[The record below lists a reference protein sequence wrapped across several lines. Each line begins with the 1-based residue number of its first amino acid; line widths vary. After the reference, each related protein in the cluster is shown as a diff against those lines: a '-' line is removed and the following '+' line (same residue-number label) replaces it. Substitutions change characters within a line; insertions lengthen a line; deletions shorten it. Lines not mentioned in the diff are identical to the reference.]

1 MSAKSKLIFTLD
13 GTQTEGNPEEPVL
26 EEMAIALEWASDI
39 SEAEVTTPNFKWA
52 EKEATRIKK
61 FIDTYTRLQGMGL
74 RIGVTDGTQIDEVF
88 DGFLDLRTAKF
99 NGCTNVEVDAE
110 KRHSN
115 GYFAERAQAI
125 SFESL
130 YQDGF
135 ITNQDF
141 VYIPYVLNYIPDGV
155 QVMIISL
162 TLFMMSKEL
171 YESIE
176 RFQKAISEAVKTI
189 PDIIAGPAVEV
200 LKVGQIAA
208 IILQLVFQ
216 LAYIVA
222 IIIAIVK
229 LIKDLIE
236 QFFPPLKYY
245 AGIKYK
251 TLWKAALNKM
261 GLEFESTIYDD
272 PVWGNS
278 LYMPFKD
285 EPGTR
290 SPNGQT
296 GYPNAQ
302 DPLYTFA
309 ALIQNEKN
317 KYNAKYKITD
327 GVLRFER
334 WDYWQDEAD
343 YELPNVVSD
352 QELGDDVLMDNSN
365 EFAGLYNINFGSDP
379 QDRNTV
385 DNYKGTNCLIST
397 QLNVVK
403 EEDFR
408 LDNGGIEILIS
419 EARGKRKDEL
429 TDFEK
434 NVRGLL
440 RFVDLL
446 TGVLGNGTNFV
457 SKVDNRVG
465 AMNLSAPLISVPKML
480 IVIGNKLQFN
490 QEKLVNARKLWD
502 EFHYI
507 NSFDPIN
514 EEHYQYWMF
523 NDVEIPFCFDDWKK
537 VLKNNFFKT
546 KDGKKGELLRLEWFV
561 DGGGAKV
568 NYRIKK
574 KGGEIDTNYVTNI
587 YEGE

>member
-1 MSAKSKLIFTLD
+1 MSAKSKLIFELN
-13 GTQTEGNPEEPVL
+13 GTQTEGNPEEPKI
-26 EEMAIALEWASDI
+26 EEMSIELDWSDDV
-39 SEAEVTTPNFKWA
+39 SEAEVGTPNFKWV
-52 EKEATRIKK
+52 EDEATKIKK
-61 FIDTYTRLQGMGL
+61 FIDDYSRLQGMPL
-74 RIGVTDGTQIDEVF
+74 KIGVSDGITTNEVF

-99 NGCTNVEVDAE
+99 EGCTSVNTDAE
-110 KRHSN
+110 KRFGN

-130 YQDGF
+130 YQEGF
-135 ITNQDF
+135 ITNSDF
-141 VYIPYVLNYIPDGV
+141 IYVPYVINYIPDGV

-208 IILQLVFQ
+208 IVLQLIFQ

-236 QFFPPLKYY
+236 QFFPPLRYY

-251 TLWKAALNKM
+251 RLWEAALDKM

-285 EPGTR
+285 EPGTKT
-290 SPNGQT
+290 PTGQT

-302 DPLYTFA
+302 DPIYTFA
-309 ALIQNEKN
+309 SMIQNEKK
-317 KYNAKYKITD
+317 KYNAKYKIT
-327 GVLRFER
+327 GNTLRFER
-334 WDYWQDEAD
+334 WDYWEDLSD
-343 YELPNVVSD
+343 WKLPNVVSD
-352 QELGDDVLMDNSN
+352 QGLGDDVLMDNSSD
-365 EFAGLYNINFGSDP
+365 FVGLYKIDFNSDP
-379 QDRNTV
+379 QDKNTV
-385 DNYKGTNCLIST
+385 DNFKGTNCLVST
-397 QLNVVK
+397 QLDSVL
-403 EEDFR
+403 EEDLR
-408 LDNGGIEILIS
+408 LDNGGLEIFIA
-419 EARGKRKDEL
+419 EARGKRKDSL
-429 TDFEK
+429 TGFEK
-434 NVRGLL
+434 TVRGLL
-440 RFVDLL
+440 KFVDGL
-446 TGVLGNGTNFV
+446 TGVLGNGTNYA

-465 AMNLSAPLISVPKML
+465 ALNLSDPLISVPKML
-480 IVIGNKLQFN
+480 IVIGNKLQAN
-490 QEKLVNARKLWD
+490 QESLVNSRKLWN

-507 NSFDPIN
+507 NSFDTTEGGKN
-514 EEHYQYWMF
+514 QYWMYS
-523 NDVEIPFCFDDWKK
+523 DVEIPFCFDDWSKI
-537 VLKNNFFKT
+537 LNNNFFET
-546 KDGKKGELLRLEWFV
+546 EDGSTGELLKLEWY
-561 DGGGAKV
+561 V
-568 NYRIKK
+568 NQNEATVSYRIRK
-574 KGGEIDTNYVTNI
+574 KGAELDTNFKTNI